1 MLGVIQPKPFFAV
14 DQLLAE
20 INGEPEA
27 EAAEAEEPVESE
39 TEPAAEPEEAAEA
52 VAEPVVVSF
61 DLFETF
67 FDYLFFTDKTQS
79 KTVK

>member
-1 MLGVIQPKPFFAV
+1 MLGVIQPKPYFAV

-27 EAAEAEEPVESE
+27 AAEAEEPVESE

-52 VAEPVVVSF
+52 AAEPVVVSF
-61 DLFETF
+61 DLFGIF
-67 FDYLFFTDKTQS
+67 YYLFFTDKTQS